1 MSQTAHSSSPVM
13 PAYEAVSAVLST
25 FGPHDVVSTGN
36 TLQAVRWLEPGC
48 PETDEE
54 LVALI
59 VSIATGR
66 TMGVSFDHKHR
77 RAAA

>member
-1 MSQTAHSSSPVM
+1 MSQTAHSSSPVL
-13 PAYEAVSAVLST
+13 PAYEAVSTVLSN
-25 FGPHDVVSTGN
+25 FGPRDVISTGT
-36 TLQAVRWLEPGC
+36 TLQAVRWLQPGC

-77 RAAA
+77 RVFS